1 MKNAILVV
9 CATFAI
15 MGGAFAKPDDLHL
28 RSNSALILD
37 SQRGQVLFHK
47 NADSVM
53 PIASITKLMT
63 AMVVLDAKL
72 PLNQEIVIDSADVD
86 VIKYTRSRLRVGT
99 RFTRGELL
107 RLALMSSENR
117 AAAALGRT
125 YPGGLNAFV
134 TAMNRKAF
142 ELGMGSTYFVD
153 STGLNSGNVS
163 TARDL
168 GKMVKAAHGY
178 RLIRVFSTTAAHEV
192 ASVGKVRSRSLKKVR
207 SRSLNFVNSNRLVRS
222 SSWDIGVSKT
232 GFLSEAGRCL
242 VMHANITGKPTI
254 IVLLDSWGKNSRIGD
269 ANRIK
274 KWMETGFTR
283 KVRG

>member
-9 CATFAI
+9 CATLAF
-15 MGGAFAKPDDLHL
+15 MGGAFAKPGDLSL
-28 RSNSALILD
+28 RSNAALILD
-37 SQRGQVLFHK
+37 PQRGQVLFHK

-99 RFTRGELL
+99 KFTRGELL

-142 ELGMGSTYFVD
+142 KLGMGSTYFVD

-168 GKMVKAAHGY
+168 AKMVKAAHGY
-178 RLIRVFSTTAAHEV
+178 RHIRVFSTTAAHEV
-192 ASVGKVRSRSLKKVR
+192 ASMGKVRSRN
-207 SRSLNFVNSNRLVRS
+207 LNYVNSNRLVRS
-222 SSWDIGVSKT
+222 SSWDIGISKT

-274 KWMETGFTR
+274 KWLETGFTR
-283 KVRG
+283 KIRG

>member
-9 CATFAI
+9 CATFAF
-15 MGGAFAKPDDLHL
+15 MGGAFAKPADLSL
-28 RSNSALILD
+28 RSNAALILD
-37 SQRGQVLFHK
+37 PQRGQVLFHK

-142 ELGMGSTYFVD
+142 QLGMSSTYFVD

-168 GKMVKAAHGY
+168 AKMVKAAYGY
-178 RLIRVFSTTAAHEV
+178 RLIRVFSTTAAHAV
-192 ASVGKVRSRSLKKVR
+192 ASVGKVR